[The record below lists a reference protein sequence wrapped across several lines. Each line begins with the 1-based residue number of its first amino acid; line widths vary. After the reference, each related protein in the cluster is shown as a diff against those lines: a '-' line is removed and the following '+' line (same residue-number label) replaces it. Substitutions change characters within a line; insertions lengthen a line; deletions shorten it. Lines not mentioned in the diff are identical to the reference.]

1 MSKHTRT
8 RGVVLAALIAAVA
21 SFVAGSALAA
31 NINGTAKNDTLRGTA
46 QADRLLGKG
55 GNDKLYGLAGND
67 TLNGGPGNDL
77 VVGGPGADKLQ
88 CGPGR
93 DTAMAD
99 ARDKPAADCETIK
112 GLPIPSLSVAD
123 ATTDEGN
130 AGTKAVQFSVQLAKP
145 SPLKS
150 TVTFA
155 TRDGSASAGTDYVAT
170 NGRLTFAPG
179 QTTKAISVSVMGDT
193 AVEADETFT
202 LALSGPVN
210 ASLGKATA
218 TGTIKNEDAAKPNS
232 GRYSGTSSQNRP
244 VSFDVDGSVTRVSTI
259 VMVVD
264 LNCQEVPVTFAG
276 EQVELVASIPLG
288 PDWRFSLTIS
298 QPDPEVSVSAR
309 FDGGLAVNGPASGT
323 LRVDL
328 GIHTPSGTVNC
339 TTGDVSW
346 TASPPA

>member
-8 RGVVLAALIAAVA
+8 RGAVVTVLIAAVA

-46 QADRLLGKG
+46 QADRLLGLG

-99 ARDKPAADCETIK
+99 ARDKPGADCETIK
-112 GLPIPSLSVAD
+112 GLPLPSLSVSD
-123 ATTDEGN
+123 ATSTEGN
-130 AGTKAVQFSVQLAKP
+130 AGTKSVQFSVQLAKP
-145 SPLKS
+145 SPLKA

-155 TRDGSASAGTDYVAT
+155 TRDGSASAGTDYLAS
-170 NGRLTFAPG
+170 NGTLTFAPG
-179 QTTKAISVSVMGDT
+179 EKTKTIFVAVMGDT
-193 AVEADETFT
+193 VFEPDETFT
-202 LALSGPVN
+202 IALSAPVN

-218 TGTIKNEDAAKPNS
+218 TGTIKNEDAARPKA

-244 VSFDVDGSVTRVSTI
+244 VSFDVDPAVTSVSTVTMI
-259 VMVVD
+259 VD
-264 LNCQEVPVTFAG
+264 LSCQEVPVSFVG

-309 FDGGLAVNGPASGT
+309 FDGGLAVNGAASGT
-323 LRVDL
+323 LRVDVA
-328 GIHTPSGTVNC
+328 IHTPSGTVNC
-339 TTGDVSW
+339 STGDVSW